1 MFNARI
7 LIKDFVCMWKIH
19 DMEFQE
25 YLGYNILYIYII
37 FNDSRR
43 YGVLEHLM
51 GYCDTTASWR
61 WCTTSTI

>member
-1 MFNARI
+1 
-7 LIKDFVCMWKIH
+7 
-19 DMEFQE
+19 MEFQE